1 MQEQDEITKINNF
14 LNSMSPLIALHVKI
28 LLKKAGLEFEQEDY
42 GPDMVF
48 YIKSGEKEVKFFI
61 YNLLMEIATIDRDE
75 RPLRFDENVRDF
87 DYFKAKI
94 LRLIDSKL
102 RILFPLLGEDNVDK
116 ALERIHQFANQYQR
130 VRILKFDPKD
140 SSQSHH
146 NN

>member
-14 LNSMSPLIALHVKI
+14 LNSMSPFIALHVKI
-28 LLKKAGLEFEQEDY
+28 LLKKAGLEFEEQDH
-42 GPDMVF
+42 GTDMVF
-48 YIKSGEKEVKFFI
+48 NIKSGEKEVKFFI
-61 YNLLMEIATIDRDE
+61 YNLLMEIATVDRDE

-87 DYFKAKI
+87 DYFKAKMTE
-94 LRLIDSKL
+94 LIDSKL

-116 ALERIHQFANQYQR
+116 ALERIYQFANQYQR

-140 SSQSHH
+140 SSQSRH